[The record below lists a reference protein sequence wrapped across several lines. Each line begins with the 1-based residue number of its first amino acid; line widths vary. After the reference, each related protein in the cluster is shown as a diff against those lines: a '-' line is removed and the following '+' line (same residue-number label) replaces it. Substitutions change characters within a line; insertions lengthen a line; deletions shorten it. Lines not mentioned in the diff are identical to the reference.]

1 MEKFKYQKIEMEKI
15 PNMGAISIFGS
26 FLGKP
31 GDTLSYLLEVK
42 QFENRI
48 ELIFKDGI
56 LIINEPINL
65 ILDQNHIEIDSKLP
79 VQFQNKIYLPKDTNK
94 AFELFTW

>member
-1 MEKFKYQKIEMEKI
+1 MESI
-15 PNMGAISIFGS
+15 PNKGAISIFGS

-42 QFENRI
+42 QFKNRI

-56 LIINEPINL
+56 LIIKEPINI
-65 ILDQNHIEIDSKLP
+65 ILDQDYIEIDSKLP
-79 VQFQNKIYLPKDTNK
+79 VQFQNKIYLPKVTDK
-94 AFELFTW
+94 AFRLFTW